1 MLLGNVEHG
10 AHTWTTAS
18 VKSVMW
24 LVLVLLATYVGAS
37 SPWGVGIW
45 PRWPAHPE
53 EGRVEQV
60 VTGTLHMLRQ
70 DKTQLGQPTVFHHS
84 PVLQRKEN
92 VQRGQKETRERY
104 KEPASLSKISYSK
117 NEEHL
122 KLTKVKNTIKRDL
135 SHWWREYERRIGDKR
150 NHLVLRLPTS
160 TIGKLK
166 KAKQIKAQNWN
177 HRWREYERRIKDPR
191 NHFVVKL
198 PKYKIL
204 KKQPSYYKIH
214 GVQ

>member
-1 MLLGNVEHG
+1 MLQ
-10 AHTWTTAS
+10 
-18 VKSVMW
+18 K
-24 LVLVLLATYVGAS
+24 
-37 SPWGVGIW
+37 
-45 PRWPAHPE
+45 
-53 EGRVEQV
+53 
-60 VTGTLHMLRQ
+60 
-70 DKTQLGQPTVFHHS
+70 
-84 PVLQRKEN
+84 KEN
-92 VQRGQKETRERY
+92 VQRKQKETREL
-104 KEPASLSKISYSK
+104 SLSNIPHSK

-122 KLTKVKNTIKRDL
+122 KLTKAKHTIRVDL
-135 SHWWREYERRIGDKR
+135 ANRWREYERRIGDKK

-160 TIGKLK
+160 TIEEFK

-204 KKQPSYYKIH
+204 KKRPLYYKIH